1 MTFSDGKIEATI
13 DGEIEKKDKKV
24 NHQKIIKEFPTA

>member
-1 MTFSDGKIEATI
+1 MTFSDGKIAATI

-24 NHQKIIKEFPTA
+24 NR